1 MRAILTYHSIDA
13 SGSPISIDEEAF
25 ARHVDFLASGRV
37 QVVPLEQLASAHA
50 ADDAVALTFD
60 DGYRNFAA
68 AAWPRL
74 RDAGLPVTL
83 FVVTERAGLDNR
95 WDGRGGPAPALE
107 LLGWDELADVAAEG
121 VALGSHS
128 RSHPRLPGLPDDRLT
143 AEVTGSADDLAA
155 RTGTR
160 PAMFCYPYGRIDDRV
175 ASAVAAEYQYACTT
189 ELRALGAADRPE
201 RLPRL
206 DTFYLRAPGRLEAW
220 GTRRFRWYLQS
231 RALLRRVCGR
241 T

>member
-1 MRAILTYHSIDA
+1 MRAILTYHSVDS

-37 QVVPLEQLASAHA
+37 RVLPLEELATA
-50 ADDAVALTFD
+50 AVGDDAVALTFD

-74 RDAGLPVTL
+74 KDAGLPATL
-83 FVVTERAGLDNR
+83 FVVTGRAGLDNR
-95 WDGRGGPAPALE
+95 WDGRGAPEPAFE
-107 LLGWDELADVAAEG
+107 LLGWDELAGVAAEG
-121 VALGSHS
+121 VMLGSHS

-143 AEVTGSADDLAA
+143 AEVVGSADDLAA
-155 RTGTR
+155 RTGSR
-160 PAMFCYPYGRIDDRV
+160 PAVFCYPYGRVDDRV
-175 ASAVAAEYQYACTT
+175 ASAVAAEYRYACTT
-189 ELRALGAADRPE
+189 ELRALGAADRAE

-206 DTFYLRAPGRLEAW
+206 DAFYLRAPGRLEAW
-220 GTRRFRWYLQS
+220 GTRHFRWYLQT
-231 RALLRRVCGR
+231 RALVRRVRGR